1 MDIMTAERKLARW
14 VAQQSELTPDRR
26 LLCGE
31 LPAGIPGAGVRFTT
45 GHTGRE
51 ALSEFVAEVRGV
63 FAEPNE
69 ARDFANAVWGKLP
82 SYGPEGLTA
91 LIAAG
96 DVVFAEENGWF
107 TATGRIRTIFA

>member
-14 VAQQSELTPDRR
+14 VAQRSELTPDRR

-63 FAEPNE
+63 FAEPEE
-69 ARDFANAVWGKLP
+69 ARAFAAAVWGALP
-82 SYGPEGLTA
+82 VYSTA
-91 LIAAG
+91 GFAALAAAG
-96 DVVFAEENGWF
+96 ELGFAEEEGWF
-107 TATGRIRTIFA
+107 IVTGGIRAGFA